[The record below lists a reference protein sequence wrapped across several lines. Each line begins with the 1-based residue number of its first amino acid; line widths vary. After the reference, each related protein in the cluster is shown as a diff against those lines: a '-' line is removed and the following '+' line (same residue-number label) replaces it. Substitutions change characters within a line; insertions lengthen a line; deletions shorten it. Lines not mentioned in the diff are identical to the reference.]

1 MKILEVHEYS
11 VVTILDNDLEYIS
24 IEQCETAL
32 KLLDM
37 DCFLINYIENKF
49 IKINGLVN
57 SGDITIFYT
66 DNTATMINTF
76 SSEDHVVVL
85 VDFKD
90 YVLKELFKL

>member
-1 MKILEVHEYS
+1 MKILEVYEYS
-11 VVTILDNDLEYIS
+11 VVTIHDNDNDSIF

-32 KLLDM
+32 KLSDM
-37 DCFLINYIENKF
+37 DCFLVNYIGNKS

-66 DNTATMINTF
+66 DNTATMINAF
-76 SSEDHVVVL
+76 NSEDHVVVS

-90 YVLKELFKL
+90 CIKII

>member
-11 VVTILDNDLEYIS
+11 VVTILDNNNDSIF

-37 DCFLINYIENKF
+37 DCFLVNYMENKF

-90 YVLKELFKL
+90 YVLKKLYRL